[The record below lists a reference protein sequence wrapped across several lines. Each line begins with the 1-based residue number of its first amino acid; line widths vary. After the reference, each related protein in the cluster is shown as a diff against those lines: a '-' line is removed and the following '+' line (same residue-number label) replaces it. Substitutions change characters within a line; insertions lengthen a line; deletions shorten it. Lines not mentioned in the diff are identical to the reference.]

1 MTVLIEADLFQ
12 TISDLLAEQHAI
24 SGNER
29 REGTRRSYDCIQL
42 LAPYDADW
50 LPKQEDFRQVQ
61 CRDLSPR
68 GFSFLSHRQPTT
80 DHVVVA
86 LGAVPFKFFVA
97 KIIHSSPSENELS
110 QDYLVGCRFVRRL
123 AEQGR

>member
-1 MTVLIEADLFQ
+1 MTALIEADLFE
-12 TISDLLAEQHAI
+12 TISELLAEQHAI
-24 SGNER
+24 SGDER
-29 REGTRRSYDCIQL
+29 REGARRSYDCIQL
-42 LAPYDADW
+42 LAPYDANL

-68 GFSFLSHRQPTT
+68 GFSFLSYRQPAT

-97 KIIHSSPSENELS
+97 KIIHSNPSENEHS
-110 QDYLVGCRFVRRL
+110 EGYLVGCRFIRRL
-123 AEQGR
+123 SEDGK

>member
-1 MTVLIEADLFQ
+1 MTALIEADLFE
-12 TISDLLAEQHAI
+12 TISELLAEQNAMH
-24 SGNER
+24 GDER
-29 REGTRRSYDCIQL
+29 RDGARRSYDCVQL
-42 LAPYDADW
+42 LAPYDANL

-68 GFSFLSHRQPTT
+68 GFSFLSYRQPAT

-97 KIIHSSPSENELS
+97 KIVHSGPSESELNGNH
-110 QDYLVGCRFVRRL
+110 LVGCRFVRRL
-123 AEQGR
+123 MDGKP